1 MNANKKPKKTEQVE
15 EKVVIEDSS
24 ALVECKAQNESL
36 KQQYLRTLADYK
48 NLEHRMDQERYR
60 MRNNVKREFVE
71 QLLPILDNLEQ
82 AEVFNTDPG
91 LRMVNSLFQQSLQNL
106 GVEEINLLGTEF
118 DPAKAE
124 AIEAIEGKEDN
135 IVVEVLQKAYQIDG
149 TVIRH
154 GKVTVS
160 KKKEN

>member
-1 MNANKKPKKTEQVE
+1 MKANKKQKKTEKIE
-15 EKVVIEDSS
+15 EEVMKDSS
-24 ALVECKAQNESL
+24 ELVECKAQIETL

-71 QLLPILDNLEQ
+71 QLLPVLDNLEQ

-91 LRMVNSLFQQSLQNL
+91 LRMVNSLFQQFLQNL
-106 GVEEINLLGTEF
+106 GVEEVNLLGTEF

-124 AIEAIEGKEDN
+124 AIEAIGGKEDN

-149 TVIRH
+149 SVIRH

-160 KKKEN
+160 KKTEN

>member
-1 MNANKKPKKTEQVE
+1 MKANKKQKKTEQI
-15 EKVVIEDSS
+15 EKEVIEDNSE
-24 ALVECKAQNESL
+24 LVECKAQNETL

-48 NLEHRMDQERYR
+48 NLEHRMDQERFR
-60 MRNNVKREFVE
+60 MRNSVKREFVE
-71 QLLPILDNLEQ
+71 QLLPVLDNLQQ

-106 GVEEINLLGTEF
+106 GVEEIDLLGTEF

-124 AIEAIEGKEDN
+124 AIEAIAGKQDN

-149 TVIRH
+149 SVIRH
-154 GKVTVS
+154 GKVKVS
-160 KKKEN
+160 KKAEN

>member
-1 MNANKKPKKTEQVE
+1 MKANKKQKKTEQI
-15 EKVVIEDSS
+15 EKEVIEDNSE
-24 ALVECKAQNESL
+24 LVECKPKNETL

-48 NLEHRMDQERYR
+48 NLEHRMDQERFR
-60 MRNNVKREFVE
+60 MRNSVKREFVE
-71 QLLPILDNLEQ
+71 QLLPVLDNLQQ

-106 GVEEINLLGTEF
+106 GVEEIDLLGTEF

-124 AIEAIEGKEDN
+124 AIEAIAGKQDN

-149 TVIRH
+149 SVIRH
-154 GKVTVS
+154 GKVKVS
-160 KKKEN
+160 KKAEN

>member
-1 MNANKKPKKTEQVE
+1 MKANKKQKKTEQI
-15 EKVVIEDSS
+15 EKEVIEDNSE
-24 ALVECKAQNESL
+24 LVECKAQNETL

-48 NLEHRMDQERYR
+48 NLEHRMDQERFR
-60 MRNNVKREFVE
+60 MRNSVKREFVE
-71 QLLPILDNLEQ
+71 QLLPVLDNLQQ

-106 GVEEINLLGTEF
+106 GVEEIDLLGTEF

-124 AIEAIEGKEDN
+124 AIEAIVGKQDN

-149 TVIRH
+149 SVIRH
-154 GKVTVS
+154 GKVKVS
-160 KKKEN
+160 KIAEN

>member
-1 MNANKKPKKTEQVE
+1 MKANKKQKKTEQI
-15 EKVVIEDSS
+15 EKEIIEDNSE
-24 ALVECKAQNESL
+24 LVECKAQNETL

-48 NLEHRMDQERYR
+48 NLEHRMDQERFR
-60 MRNNVKREFVE
+60 MRNSVKREFVE
-71 QLLPILDNLEQ
+71 QLLPVLDNLQQ

-106 GVEEINLLGTEF
+106 GVEEVHLLGTEF

-124 AIEAIEGKEDN
+124 AIEAIVGKQDN

-149 TVIRH
+149 SVIRH
-154 GKVTVS
+154 GKVKVS
-160 KKKEN
+160 KIAEN

>member
-1 MNANKKPKKTEQVE
+1 MKANKKQKKTEQI
-15 EKVVIEDSS
+15 EKEVIEDNSE
-24 ALVECKAQNESL
+24 LVECKAQNETL

-48 NLEHRMDQERYR
+48 NLEHRMDQERFR
-60 MRNNVKREFVE
+60 MRNSVKREFVE
-71 QLLPILDNLEQ
+71 QLLPVLDNLQQ

-106 GVEEINLLGTEF
+106 GVEEVHLLGTEF

-124 AIEAIEGKEDN
+124 AIEAIVGKQDN

-149 TVIRH
+149 SVIRH
-154 GKVTVS
+154 GKVKVS
-160 KKKEN
+160 KIAEN